1 MAGSGPRGLVT
12 MVCITCGAE
21 QFFDQS
27 VPSSIKCTKC
37 GSSVFRQFATPT
49 QPDEATIAQLEEQ
62 ARSMSYGDA
71 SPDSTADDVRD
82 LGNR

>member
-12 MVCITCGAE
+12 MICITCGAE